1 MEFSPRAK
9 EQESVPNW
17 HPLERED
24 ARNGG
29 ISQPTEEDFR
39 RGLGE
44 IKTELDQ
51 RDHYLMGKMRA
62 NFYDM
67 LEEHQR
73 KTTNPLTKLG
83 GKLGDLGGKV
93 AQLS

>member
-1 MEFSPRAK
+1 MEFSPRVK
-9 EQESVPNW
+9 EQEPVPNW
-17 HPLERED
+17 HPLERGD

-29 ISQPTEEDFR
+29 ISQHTEDDFR

-51 RDHYLMGKMRA
+51 RDHYLLGKMRA

-67 LEEHQR
+67 LEEHQW
-73 KTTNPLTKLG
+73 KTTNPLTKL
-83 GKLGDLGGKV
+83 
-93 AQLS
+93 